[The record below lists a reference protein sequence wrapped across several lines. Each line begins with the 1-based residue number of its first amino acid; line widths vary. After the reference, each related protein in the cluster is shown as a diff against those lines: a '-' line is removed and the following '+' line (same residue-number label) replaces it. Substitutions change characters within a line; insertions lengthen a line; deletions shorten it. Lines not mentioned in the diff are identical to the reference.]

1 MGEKRKGPFRMNLL
15 KQRTAKLIFDG
26 VKSSE
31 IVKLLFPVWNED
43 GTLNEAKKRSA
54 EARVSQ
60 WCGEPEFQAYYR
72 ELVKREAIPR
82 YSRAMSL
89 LDKQLSDGNAW
100 VAQGAARELI
110 NQVSTMVMGEEKQE
124 VVVRV
129 EGAPVMGEPDDDDEA
144 EDE

>member
-82 YSRAMSL
+82 YSRAMSVF
-89 LDKQLSDGNAW
+89 DRQLEDENPW
-100 VAQGAARELI
+100 VAQGAAREI
-110 NQVSTMVMGEEKQE
+110 VNQVKPMVLGEGAQE
-124 VVVRV
+124 IVVRV
-129 EGAPVMGEPDDDDEA
+129 EGAPELGEPDDEEDDE
-144 EDE
+144 